1 MAENRGK
8 SEETA
13 EYQRGHRVKPQV
25 GDGVPSGK
33 LKTGGSWR
41 LSGREREREGHAR
54 NGAARQRERG
64 EWGTEMTVLITELN
78 EGEETAQRE
87 VNAERERE
95 NKWDEMGR

>member
-41 LSGREREREGHAR
+41 LSERERERDMQEMER
-54 NGAARQRERG
+54 RDRERG
-64 EWGTEMTVLITELN
+64 ES
-78 EGEETAQRE
+78 GEP
-87 VNAERERE
+87 
-95 NKWDEMGR
+95 K